1 MPSLLH
7 VLDVDKCFKNSD
19 AGIDELMRSGGMN
32 WGVIAIYTCKAS
44 CSNRDDFVIV
54 QDSVDGSPER
64 RKGATDDSMVV
75 AADDGEMVDNDA
87 SDDDLDDDCE
97 DSED

>member
-7 VLDVDKCFKNSD
+7 VLDVDKCSKNIN
-19 AGIDELMRSGGMN
+19 ARIDELMRSGGMN

-44 CSNRDDFVIV
+44 CNNKDDFVVV

-64 RKGATDDSMVV
+64 RKGATKDSMV
-75 AADDGEMVDNDA
+75 AAVDDDDMVDNDA
-87 SDDDLDDDCE
+87 SDDDLDDDGE
-97 DSED
+97 DNED